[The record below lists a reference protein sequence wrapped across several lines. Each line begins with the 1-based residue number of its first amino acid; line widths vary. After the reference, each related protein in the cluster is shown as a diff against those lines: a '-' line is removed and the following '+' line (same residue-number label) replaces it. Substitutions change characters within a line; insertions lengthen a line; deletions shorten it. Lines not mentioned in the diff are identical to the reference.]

1 MPIRATMT
9 GSWYRPKEIIRLV
22 LKSPTGEIPL
32 KYARTIEKAERKAI
46 RDQLH
51 PGGSKMGLYA
61 VSNGEQRKSSY
72 TAFLPNRFHGFS
84 EHQKVHLSLSREARQ
99 EMVESNPALLKSF
112 TGGYPAHRLPKVESK
127 LVYRGAPL
135 AKGEAAAAARLARE
149 EKAPR
154 IFIPSPSPG
163 VIPIFFYRGK
173 VYRDHL
179 EYVSD
184 MSREMRQEYKA
195 ILSVDGVDLQIDAP
209 DPAMAKMVALD
220 WGTPFFEALPHH
232 IDAINEAVA
241 GLPRER
247 IRVHYCYGNRIGSH
261 RNDADFARILPEL
274 MRLKVGTIVG
284 EMANPAHEG
293 DGMKL
298 RDYLREH
305 SWPKGVTL
313 AAGVIDVKTP
323 ILESHQT
330 VAERLDRLANID
342 KIGPERIMAG
352 TDCGFE
358 TFVGVNHTTYLVGLQ
373 KLEAAAA
380 GAQLESERLGL
391 G

>member
-1 MPIRATMT
+1 MSIRATMA
-9 GSWYRPKEIIRLV
+9 GSWYRSKEIIRLV
-22 LKSPTGEIPL
+22 TKSPTGEIPS
-32 KYARTIEKAERKAI
+32 KYADKIEKAERKAI

-51 PGGSKMGLYA
+51 PGGSKVGLYA

-84 EHQKVHLSLSREARQ
+84 ESDRVHLLLSKEARQ

-112 TGGYPAHRLPKVESK
+112 TGGYPAHLLPKVESK
-127 LVYRGAPL
+127 LVYRGAAL
-135 AKGEAAAAARLARE
+135 ARDEAEDAAALARE

-163 VIPIFFYRGK
+163 VVPIFFYKGK
-173 VYRDHL
+173 VYRDHR
-179 EYVSD
+179 EYVFD
-184 MSREMRQEYKA
+184 MSREMREEYKA

-209 DPAMAKMVALD
+209 DLAMAKVVAVD
-220 WGTPFFEALPHH
+220 WNVDFFEALRYHV
-232 IDAINEAVA
+232 DAINEAIA

-261 RNDADFARILPEL
+261 RQDADFARLLPEL
-274 MRLKVGTIVG
+274 MRLKSSTIVG

-293 DGMKL
+293 DIMKL
-298 RDYLREH
+298 HDYLREH
-305 SWPKGVTL
+305 AWPKGLTL

-323 ILESHQT
+323 IVESAQT
-330 VAERLDRLANID
+330 VAERLDRLAKID

-358 TFVGVNHTTYLVGLQ
+358 TFVGVNHTTYAVGLQ
-373 KLEAAAA
+373 KLEAASV
-380 GAQLESERLGL
+380 GAQLESERLKL
-391 G
+391 D

>member
-1 MPIRATMT
+1 VP
-9 GSWYRPKEIIRLV
+9 
-22 LKSPTGEIPL
+22 GEISSK
-32 KYARTIEKAERKAI
+32 KYAKKIEKAERRAI

-51 PGGSKMGLYA
+51 PGGSEVGLYA

-84 EHQKVHLSLSREARQ
+84 AHEKVHLSLSKEARQ
-99 EMVESNPALLKSF
+99 EMVESNPALLNSF
-112 TGGYPAHRLPKVESK
+112 TGGYPAHLLPKIETK
-127 LVYRGAPL
+127 LVYRGALL
-135 AKGEAAAAARLARE
+135 ARGEAEDAARLASE

-179 EYVSD
+179 EYVAE
-184 MSREMRQEYKA
+184 MSKEMREEYKT

-209 DPAMAKMVALD
+209 DLAMAKMVALD
-220 WGTPFFEALPHH
+220 WGIPFFEALPHH
-232 IDAINEAVA
+232 IDAINEAIA

-247 IRVHYCYGNRIGSH
+247 IRVHYCYGNRVGSH
-261 RNDADFARILPEL
+261 RNDADFARMLPEL

-284 EMANPAHEG
+284 EMANPTHEG
-293 DGMKL
+293 DIMKL
-298 RDYLREH
+298 RDYLREQA
-305 SWPKGVTL
+305 WPKGLTL

-323 ILESHQT
+323 ILESQQT
-330 VAERLDRLANID
+330 VAERLDRIASID

-373 KLEAAAA
+373 KLEAAAL
-380 GAQLESERLGL
+380 GAQLESERLRTD
-391 G
+391 

>member
-9 GSWYRPKEIIRLV
+9 GSWYRSKEILRLIS
-22 LKSPTGEIPL
+22 KSSTGEIPS
-32 KYARTIEKAERKAI
+32 KYADKIEKAERKAI

-51 PGGSKMGLYA
+51 PGGSKVGLYV

-84 EHQKVHLSLSREARQ
+84 DHEKIHLSLSREARQ

-112 TGGYPAHRLPKVESK
+112 TRGYPAHLLPKIESK
-127 LVYRGAPL
+127 LIYRGAAL
-135 AKGEAAAAARLARE
+135 ARREAEDAAKLARE
-149 EKAPR
+149 EGAPR
-154 IFIPSPSPG
+154 IFVPSPSPG
-163 VIPIFFYRGK
+163 VIPIFFYKRK

-184 MSREMRQEYKA
+184 MSREIREEYKA
-195 ILSVDGVDLQIDAP
+195 ILSVNGVDLQIDAP
-209 DPAMAKMVALD
+209 DLAMAKVVAVN
-220 WGTPFFEALPHH
+220 WGIPFFEALGHH
-232 IDAINEAVA
+232 VDAINEAIA
-241 GLPRER
+241 GLPRDR
-247 IRVHYCYGNRIGSH
+247 IRVHYCYGNRVGSH
-261 RNDADFARILPEL
+261 KNDADFARMLPEL
-274 MRLKVGTIVG
+274 MRLKAGTLVG

-293 DGMKL
+293 DIMKL
-298 RDYLREH
+298 RDYLEEH
-305 SWPKGVTL
+305 SWPKGLTL

-323 ILESHQT
+323 IVESPQT
-330 VAERLDRLANID
+330 VAERLDRLSKID

-358 TFVGVNHTTYLVGLQ
+358 TFVGVNHTTYTVGLQ
-373 KLEAAAA
+373 KLEAAAV
-380 GAQLESERLGL
+380 GAQLESERLKL